1 MADHRNSTGGSSLPP
16 LLEAAPWLLQLANVF
31 FLGAAIF
38 ADLLLIRACLSVAF
52 MALLAQSIW
61 TSVEL
66 DALSLDGILWPLV
79 IGSIHWVACFSLG
92 REEL

>member
-1 MADHRNSTGGSSLPP
+1 M
-16 LLEAAPWLLQLANVF
+16 LEPSPVLLQVANVF

-52 MALLAQSIW
+52 IALLVQSIL

-66 DALSLDGILWPLV
+66 GALSLDGILWSLL
-79 IGSIHWVACFSLG
+79 IGSFHWLACFSLG